1 MNCGISQ
8 DSILYSLYIEVWIPY
23 MAGEKD
29 LLNKSCSPAIFKHL
43 IDPILIA
50 LSWLTISPLS
60 PVFPSAHPFI
70 HLNTLLRRFKLN
82 PMCSVHPKLLLI
94 CQARSVC
101 VCMRVWRECTCRIV
115 TALAD
120 RFQYAQSFTK
130 TNTPCHTLTAG
141 FSTLRQIMKYL
152 YTFQIQQMYDNVL
165 ARRLENITISI
176 GPECSCFSRILFYGF
191 GYNWESS

>member
-101 VCMRVWRECTCRIV
+101 VCVRVWRECTCRIV

-120 RFQYAQSFTK
+120 RFQYAQSFTMSECPQKPNKHSLSHSHSRFFNPK
-130 TNTPCHTLTAG
+130 TNYEIPIH
-141 FSTLRQIMKYL
+141 FPNST
-152 YTFQIQQMYDNVL
+152 NV
-165 ARRLENITISI
+165 
-176 GPECSCFSRILFYGF
+176 
-191 GYNWESS
+191 W